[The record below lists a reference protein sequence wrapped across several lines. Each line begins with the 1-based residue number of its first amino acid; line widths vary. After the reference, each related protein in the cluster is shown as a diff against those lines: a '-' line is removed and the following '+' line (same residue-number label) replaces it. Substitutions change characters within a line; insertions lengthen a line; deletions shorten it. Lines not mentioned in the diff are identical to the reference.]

1 MMDEVSNDTIK
12 VAHEPPHIHIDV
24 HVHLDGPIVATA
36 AGQREPI
43 VTESERRSVSAAPTR
58 RSLFATLLVGFGVS
72 AVGYVGFRAGSV
84 SSQQKDFGVN
94 QAAVSQGA
102 AATVPPTSLP
112 ETLARDLQRP
122 PQITP
127 APGTPAGA
135 SRSGPAAF
143 GLQQ

>member
-1 MMDEVSNDTIK
+1 MDEPIATQETKTVS
-12 VAHEPPHIHIDV
+12 ERPHIHVDI
-24 HVHLDGPIVATA
+24 HVHLDGPV
-36 AGQREPI
+36 
-43 VTESERRSVSAAPTR
+43 VTRAVGHRDRVDDEIERGSPSAAPTR
-58 RSLFATLLVGFGVS
+58 RSLLTTLLVGFGVS

-94 QAAVSQGA
+94 QAAVSQGS
-102 AATVPPTSLP
+102 AATASPAPLP
-112 ETLARDLQRP
+112 DALARDLQRP

-135 SRSGPAAF
+135 SQSGPAAF